1 MLFRGEPR
9 RASFASFAS
18 SRYRLHAAMEA
29 MDNLDESNPK
39 KTNRLQVKRVDSVDF
54 AVLS

>member
-1 MLFRGEPR
+1 
-9 RASFASFAS
+9 
-18 SRYRLHAAMEA
+18 MEA